1 VGCGYSV
8 LRYLCSR
15 GSLLYL
21 HCVLLAWAVWE
32 EETRGEVQSDC
43 LDDSGFRKVCD
54 KSSEGPSCDAGLANR
69 RPNVTGA
76 PR

>member
-1 VGCGYSV
+1 MDIACYGTCVVEG
-8 LRYLCSR
+8 RYCI
-15 GSLLYL
+15 YK
-21 HCVLLAWAVWE
+21 
-32 EETRGEVQSDC
+32 SDC

-54 KSSEGPSCDAGLANR
+54 KSSEGPSCGAGLANR